1 MSGAA
6 IEFVLKVKDA
16 GVQGG
21 KRTERKV
28 TIVAR
33 SKQEATEAYYAMP
46 GHWDSEFLYIADATI
61 VDHTYTY
68 RSNSCVGATH
78 AVCGIDTLG
87 GAGVLEWCSDA
98 EDAEDRIAEMRRYK
112 QFKNLNID
120 NSPFN

>member
-16 GVQGG
+16 GVKGG
-21 KRTERKV
+21 NRTERKV

-46 GHWDSEFLYIADATI
+46 GHWDSEFLYIADANVI
-61 VDHTYTY
+61 DRTYTY
-68 RSNSCVGATH
+68 RGLSCVGATH
-78 AVCGIDTLG
+78 AVAGHDTLG
-87 GAGVLEWCSDA
+87 GSGILEWCTDA
-98 EDAEDRIAEMRRYK
+98 EDAEDRIADMRRYK